1 MNQLKFS
8 TKAIE
13 DLTSIYHYTAVTWSE
28 EQAEYYYLMMIQ
40 ACKSLVKDGTKGK
53 IYSSILPDLFGY
65 PCMKHIIFYRITIEK
80 DIEIIRVL
88 HEVMDI
94 KNKF

>member
-8 TKAIE
+8 TKSIE
-13 DLTSIYHYTAVTWSE
+13 DLTSIYHYTAETWSE

-40 ACKSLVKDGTKGK
+40 VCKSLVKDGTIGK

-65 PCMKHIIFYRITIEK
+65 PCLKHIIFYRITIEK

>member
-13 DLTSIYHYTAVTWSE
+13 DLTSIYNYTVETWSE
-28 EQAEYYYLMMIQ
+28 EQAEFYYLMLTQ
-40 ACKSLVKDGTKGK
+40 ACKSLVEDRNKGK
-53 IYSSILPDLFGY
+53 IYLRILPDLFGY
-65 PCMKHIIFYRITIEK
+65 HCMKHIIFYRITVEG
-80 DIEIIRVL
+80 DIEIIRIL

>member
-13 DLTSIYHYTAVTWSE
+13 DLTSIYNYTFETWSE
-28 EQAEYYYLMMIQ
+28 DQAEYYYLMLTK
-40 ACKSLVKDGTKGK
+40 ACKSLVKDLNKGK
-53 IYSSILPDLFGY
+53 NYSSILQDLLGY
-65 PCMKHIIFYRITIEK
+65 HCMKHIIFYRISVEG

-88 HEVMDI
+88 HEVMDV